1 MTARPVLSSP
11 TANSFLDSELLT
23 SFGVETLRD
32 LIKFQRNV
40 PEHRNLPQPRVF
52 ISHQRR
58 DKNLAVTI
66 SKLAK
71 KMGFDYWLDVHD
83 PALRLATL
91 NPNPDPVQ
99 QLLIVAI
106 LVEMALLNCSHVLA
120 IVTRHTA
127 GSLWVPCEYGR
138 VKSISMFCPFAS
150 SLISRRVFNGGAFA
164 AVFTQTMVPFLSP
177 PFFPPDRLDEGV
189 DVDELIDEIW
199 GHVTADGDM
208 GLTIVME
215 DGLIVKIESTRD
227 GDDIEVHTVG
237 FDGNRHPAGLVG
249 QWVE

>member
-1 MTARPVLSSP
+1 MTLQSARGLKPWHENNLFRRFFDFIRVHLCPFAVQICFPFTLPKLLTTRPVLSSP

-32 LIKFQRNV
+32 PIEFQRNV

-58 DKNLAVTI
+58 DKNRAVTI

-99 QLLIVAI
+99 QSLIVAI

-164 AVFTQTMVPFLSP
+164 AVYTQTMSCFL
-177 PFFPPDRLDEGV
+177 FPYRWRYEPAEQNHCTVRNP
-189 DVDELIDEIW
+189 
-199 GHVTADGDM
+199 
-208 GLTIVME
+208 
-215 DGLIVKIESTRD
+215 
-227 GDDIEVHTVG
+227 DDIPLAP
-237 FDGNRHPAGLVG
+237 R
-249 QWVE
+249 